1 MGNDVA
7 VNPDRAGLPEP
18 FGPVRGQG
26 LHWTDLS
33 SGAATLDVAAVLRA
47 LREHAKLIAA
57 ATVAGVLLA
66 ILATLMTT
74 PMYRAD
80 VTLEVNAPKVEILAD
95 DQRRNVDSAPTYE
108 LVATQ
113 VGLLASRSL
122 AERVAQDL
130 NLASNPDVIDQSG
143 DPASRLRAATN
154 VVAGGLRVEEPKD
167 ANLIR
172 FHYVSPSPELAATV
186 ANGIADGFIESSL
199 QRRYDASNYA
209 RNFLQQQIAKA
220 RGDLEKSER
229 ALVAY
234 AQAQGIINTATGGTS
249 GAGSGTPS
257 DANSLQGES
266 LIALNKALA
275 EATARRVL
283 AEGNYRQARLAGGG
297 SEATGS
303 TSGLRASR
311 AALEAEYQ
319 EKLTLMKPDHPDMVA
334 LKSRIGE
341 LDRQINAEQSRVA
354 GGQATSLLAEYR
366 AALAAENALQ
376 ARVNQLRGSVLD
388 LRGRSIQY
396 TILQREVDTNRSL
409 YDALL
414 QSFKEVGVTG
424 GVGQSPVS
432 IVDRAEIPGGPYK
445 PNLMFNLLIGLLL
458 GLLSGIALAL
468 ALEFINDVIKSRE
481 DVRSKLG
488 QACLGVVPKR
498 RTKGSVVE
506 DLQDQGSAISEAY
519 SAIIAAL
526 RFSTESGAPKAVL
539 VTSSMAA
546 EGKSST
552 AFAIAQNYARRGESV
567 LLIDSDLR
575 RPVFK
580 AHSNRQGLTKLLT
593 NDEPLQA
600 HLFDTQYD
608 NLWLLPCGPTPPNP
622 ADLLST
628 PRFATILRQAS
639 AQFDRIVIDGP
650 PVLGLAD
657 APLLAATVENVVL
670 VIEAGRTR
678 TRSAREAIERLKTA
692 GAHILG
698 VALTKSTEEASHYG
712 YRLYNYGNSQLPRDE
727 IIMISGSSEGR

>member
-7 VNPDRAGLPEP
+7 VNPDRPGVPEP

-26 LHWTDLS
+26 FHWNDRDT
-33 SGAATLDVAAVLRA
+33 GTTLDVATILRA
-47 LREHAKLIAA
+47 LKEHAKLIVA
-57 ATVAGVLLA
+57 ATIGGVLLA
-66 ILATLMTT
+66 VIATMMTT
-74 PMYRAD
+74 PLYRAP
-80 VTLEVNAPKVEILAD
+80 VILEVNAPKVEVLNAE
-95 DQRRNVDSAPTYE
+95 QSRTVESAPTYE
-108 LVATQ
+108 MVATQ
-113 VGLLASRSL
+113 IGLLSSRTL

-130 NLASNPDVIDQSG
+130 NLASNPAVVDQSG

-154 VVAGGLRVEEPKD
+154 VVAGGLRIEEPDDGHLIKFSYIS
-167 ANLIR
+167 ANPD
-172 FHYVSPSPELAATV
+172 VAALV
-186 ANGIADGFIESSL
+186 ANGIAEGFIKSSL

-220 RGDLEKSER
+220 RGDLEQSER
-229 ALVAY
+229 SLVAY
-234 AQAQGIINTATGGTS
+234 AQAQGIINT
-249 GAGSGTPS
+249 GSGDSASAPS

-275 EATARRVL
+275 EATARRVM
-283 AEGNYRQARLAGGG
+283 AEGNYRQAQLAGSGAA
-297 SEATGS
+297 ATGS
-303 TSGLRASR
+303 TSGMRSSR

-319 EKLTLMKPDHPDMVA
+319 EKRTLMKPDHPDMVA
-334 LKSRIGE
+334 LKSRIDE
-341 LDRQINAEQSRVA
+341 IDRQIAAEQSRVA
-354 GGQATSLLAEYR
+354 GGQTNTLLAEYR
-366 AALAAENALQ
+366 AATAAEGALK

-432 IVDRAEIPGGPYK
+432 IVDRAEVPQGPYT
-445 PNLMFNLLIGLLL
+445 PNLLFNLLVGL
-458 GLLSGIALAL
+458 GLGLAAGIALAL

-481 DVRSKLG
+481 DVRQKLG
-488 QACLGVVPKR
+488 MACLGVVPKR
-498 RTKGSVVE
+498 RGTTSVVE
-506 DLQDQGSAISEAY
+506 DLQDGGSAISEAY
-519 SAIIAAL
+519 SAILAAL
-526 RFSTESGAPKAVL
+526 RFSTENGAPRALL

-552 AFAIAQNYARRGESV
+552 AFALAQNYARRGESV

-593 NDEPLQA
+593 NDEPLRG
-600 HLFDTQYD
+600 HLFDTQYE

-628 PRFATILRQAS
+628 PRFAAVLREALS
-639 AQFDRIVIDGP
+639 QFDRVVIDGP

-657 APLLAATVENVVL
+657 SPLLAAVVENVVM
-670 VIEAGRTR
+670 VIESGRTR
-678 TRSAREAIERLKTA
+678 TRSAREAIGQLKSA

-698 VALTKSTEEASHYG
+698 VTLTKSSEEASHYG
-712 YRLYNYGNSQLPRDE
+712 YRLYSYGNKELPRDE
-727 IIMISGSSEGR
+727 IIMISGTSEA